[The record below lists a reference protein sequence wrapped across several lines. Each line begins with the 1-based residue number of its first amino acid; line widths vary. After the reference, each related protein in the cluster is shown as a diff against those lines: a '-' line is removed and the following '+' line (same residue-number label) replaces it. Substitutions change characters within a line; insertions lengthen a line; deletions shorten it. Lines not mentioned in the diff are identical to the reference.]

1 MKNNKWCVYKHTS
14 PSKGVYIGITK
25 QNPVIRWSNGSGY
38 KRNPYFYKAIQKYG
52 WDNFKHEILFSNLT
66 QEEAERYEKNLISEY
81 RNGGKCYNI
90 LDGGLA
96 AVVDT
101 SKKVY
106 QYTLEG
112 KFLKEW
118 TSATE
123 AAKFYKVTQST
134 ITKIV
139 VIQITELKLLVDLFF
154 SYNKTSKKDPIISV
168 STKAV
173 NQYDLHMNL
182 IKNGHLEEK
191 SKKTSQIEELGHV

>member
-1 MKNNKWCVYKHTS
+1 MK
-14 PSKGVYIGITK
+14 
-25 QNPVIRWSNGSGY
+25 
-38 KRNPYFYKAIQKYG
+38 
-52 WDNFKHEILFSNLT
+52 
-66 QEEAERYEKNLISEY
+66 KNLISEY

-134 ITKIV
+134 ITNCCNPNYRTKTACGFI
-139 VIQITELKLLVDLFF
+139 F

-182 IKNGHLEEK
+182 MKGFFKLRSPLYGAIGAHPQAAELADKLYIQFKEKNY
-191 SKKTSQIEELGHV
+191 I